1 MPYLVLIGAGDSD
14 GTVGTFPESYHNLMD
29 ENGVKHLWY
38 IIPGSDH
45 GDPAIAS
52 VTYNF
57 LKYVFKAK

>member
-1 MPYLVLIGAGDSD
+1 MA
-14 GTVGTFPESYHNLMD
+14 